1 VAHTLRE
8 QGFNAFV
15 IVGGLAAW
23 RKAGRPTEQVPA
35 SDLVLLPTFSHRAG
49 TLRAGA
55 QDDAARAAGAGE
67 SAR

>member
-23 RKAGRPTEQVPA
+23 RKAGRPTETVPQ
-35 SDLVLLPTFSHRAG
+35 SDLVLLPSFGRRPLPLETEKGDTERLEKPIG
-49 TLRAGA
+49 
-55 QDDAARAAGAGE
+55 
-67 SAR
+67 

>member
-23 RKAGRPTEQVPA
+23 RKAGRPTETVPQ
-35 SDLVLLPTFSHRAG
+35 SDLVLLPTFSRRPLPSE
-49 TLRAGA
+49 TE
-55 QDDAARAAGAGE
+55 RAAKERLEKPIG
-67 SAR
+67 